1 MIHRTLGA
9 TLVALA
15 LAFTACSSG
24 DPEASSK
31 TMEARMKEIEK
42 RMKDSMPKTQENAL
56 AQKVDEAVVKKVQ
69 TQLKALSEYLDEPSG
84 KMNMVTVNAIEA
96 FQRRER
102 MKEDGLLNEETLK
115 KLEAA
120 AGKAGARPQG

>member
-15 LAFTACSSG
+15 LALAACSSG

-56 AQKVDEAVVKKVQ
+56 AQKVDKETVKKVQ
-69 TQLKALSEYLDEPSG
+69 TQLQALSEYLDEPAG
-84 KMNMVTVNAIEA
+84 KLDMVTVNAIEA
-96 FQRRER
+96 FQRHEG